1 MANVNN
7 LSDDKWSSD
16 IDQIYLE
23 NANDYEKKCYENRYF
38 LAFEKAIR
46 PLLSYYPESKPLTVL
61 DAATGTGA
69 GAAYIHEQLKAA
81 GRQDNFFVTGVD
93 LNKKAITHAKST
105 WGGLA
110 NLLFKQQDIIEAVQ
124 TSPSVYIKE
133 KSAWDIVISM
143 ETIEHIPSETMH
155 SFLQAVSDNLAPG
168 GKAIFSCPRLRP
180 RESTK
185 KRPGHINELYFQQF
199 SYTLG
204 EYFPMVE
211 LYSFDRYGCIVPH
224 YPDCNLQV
232 GVVSM
237 PPRTAIFT

>member
-1 MANVNN
+1 MSNVNK
-7 LSDDKWSSD
+7 LSDEKWSSD

-23 NANDYEKKCYENRYF
+23 NANEYEKKCYENRYF
-38 LAFEKAIR
+38 LAFEKAVK
-46 PLLSYYPESKPLTVL
+46 PLLVEDNQEYLTVL
-61 DAATGTGA
+61 DAATGTGV
-69 GAAYIHEQLKAA
+69 GAAYIHEQIAKSLSYS
-81 GRQDNFFVTGVD
+81 DFSVIGVD
-93 LNKKAITHAKST
+93 LNEKAINYAKNT
-105 WGGLA
+105 FGGICGLG
-110 NLLFKQQDIIEAVQ
+110 FRCD
-124 TSPSVYIKE
+124 
-133 KSAWDIVISM
+133 DIVKAVNEPTANDCWDVIISM
-143 ETIEHIPSETMH
+143 ETLEHIPVETMKD
-155 SFLQAVSDNLAPG
+155 FLKAISEKLAPG

-232 GVVSM
+232 GVVSK
-237 PPRTAIFT
+237 PPKTAIFV